1 MDTQK
6 AIEYFSGKLER
17 TLSNRRRQAY
27 EVALEAL
34 EKQEAKAVR
43 EIAEHQEKPQ
53 NVRNV
58 ERGYTTRTYLPGI
71 VNGADSGLSG
81 RNGVCEKEE
90 IME

>member
-34 EKQEAKAVR
+34 EKQVPKKAIEHETKFAPVYECPSCGCIDVYGQENCDECGQKIKWEVEDNAK
-43 EIAEHQEKPQ
+43 EI
-53 NVRNV
+53 
-58 ERGYTTRTYLPGI
+58 
-71 VNGADSGLSG
+71 
-81 RNGVCEKEE
+81 
-90 IME
+90 

>member
-34 EKQEAKAVR
+34 EKQVPKKA
-43 EIAEHQEKPQ
+43 IEHETKFAPAYECPSCGCIDVYGQENCDECGQK
-53 NVRNV
+53 
-58 ERGYTTRTYLPGI
+58 I
-71 VNGADSGLSG
+71 
-81 RNGVCEKEE
+81 KWEE
-90 IME
+90 